1 MKHPTVQSRHVAITG
16 CSSGIG
22 RATALLLRDKGWTVI
37 PTARKE
43 EDLEQLEA
51 DGFKP
56 VPLEIAE
63 SQSVQEAAARILDIC
78 GGKLGGL
85 VNNAG
90 YSQPGAIE
98 DLSRDA
104 IRKQFE
110 VNVIGMQELTN
121 LFIPVFRDQEYG
133 RIVNVSSV
141 LGRIVMPFN
150 GIYSASK
157 FAMEAIADALRTELL
172 DSGIAVSLVEPGPIH
187 SSFKKNAGAVAAQTL
202 NTETGHYGAL
212 YRQALSQRQ
221 KAPPKN
227 RTATLPPEAVAKKIL
242 HALESPH
249 PRRRYR
255 VTIQAYGGEFIHRF
269 CPDSLADWGRF
280 RTARKRMA
288 LLKKSQSAGN
298 PD

>member
-1 MKHPTVQSRHVAITG
+1 M
-16 CSSGIG
+16 
-22 RATALLLRDKGWTVI
+22 LRDKGWTVI

-43 EDLEQLEA
+43 EDLEKLQSL
-51 DGFKP
+51 GFKP

-63 SQSVQEAAARILDIC
+63 SGSVQDAASRILEIC
-78 GGKLGGL
+78 GGTLGGL

-98 DLSRDA
+98 DLSRDS
-104 IRKQFE
+104 IRRQFE

-121 LFIPVFRDQEYG
+121 LFIPVFRKQGYG

-157 FAMEAIADALRTELL
+157 FAMEAISDSLRTELI

-187 SSFKKNAGAVAAQTL
+187 SNFKKNAGAVAMQTL
-202 NTETGHYGAL
+202 NTETAHYGAL
-212 YRQALSQRQ
+212 YRQALTQAKKGPQ
-221 KAPPKN
+221 KPRA
-227 RTATLPPEAVAKKIL
+227 ATLPPEAVAKKIV
-242 HALESPH
+242 HALESSS

-255 VTIQAYGGEFIHRF
+255 VTIQAHGGEFIHRF
-269 CPDSLADWGRF
+269 CPDALADWARF
-280 RTARKRMA
+280 RTVRKRLA
-288 LLKKSQSAGN
+288 KLKNAG
-298 PD
+298 